1 MRFLLQSPNG
11 GHSGEAIDAGYFK
24 CVRFVTVSDV
34 KSIPAIVNFMLV
46 NPHSQVGRPGF
57 AESCTARNVR
67 YLKVQWEGAMPNTLP
82 GKREQPP
89 APENRDRVQLK
100 ARNIRSVG

>member
-1 MRFLLQSPNG
+1 
-11 GHSGEAIDAGYFK
+11 
-24 CVRFVTVSDV
+24 
-34 KSIPAIVNFMLV
+34 MLV

-82 GKREQPP
+82 GKR
-89 APENRDRVQLK
+89 DSHLHLK
-100 ARNIRSVG
+100 TGTESN